1 MLGEG
6 GLGSVFLAKH
16 LQLGD
21 FRAIKRVPK
30 ASTEYASFLRE
41 VQILKE
47 LRHPGIPILYDIE
60 ECSDYG
66 YLIEEYIVGNSIYT
80 LVNQLGYLEEIKA
93 VSYGIQLCQII
104 SYLHSYQI
112 CPILYLDLQPKNI
125 FISDDK
131 IKLIDFNRAML
142 FSEANTAGERYG
154 TVGFAAPE
162 QYTREY
168 LDERT
173 DIYAI
178 GMILYYLCIGNQKFQ
193 TPDDAGGPA
202 FENGDS
208 DMQTWEGISRELRS
222 IILTC
227 LSEQK
232 EERFETVEILEKK
245 LEKLIEH
252 SQCKEN
258 PSLTV
263 SFVGSKAG
271 AGTTHL
277 VVSLLSYLY
286 QKNISCL
293 FDEQNLSG
301 MVLKLAR
308 YQQIPIS
315 RPGELYI
322 FGMAFLPHMGE
333 QVKKQVAEYEVVLKD
348 FGSDIGGARNT
359 DADAVVLVSGGKS
372 WEWAD
377 CVAAARELRQKKN
390 FCIVWNFLDRSKTI
404 WLPEEIKSE
413 VQFCVPYFPDM
424 FRKDAVRDSFLE
436 ELWAYVKRDTG
447 GWNET
452 KFFGKGVLSIFRR
465 RIGHGGLWAL
475 LRKWVRHI

>member
-1 MLGEG
+1 MGVIGEG
-6 GLGSVFLAKH
+6 SLGCVFLAKH

-30 ASTEYASFLRE
+30 ASGEYASFLRE

-47 LRHPGIPILYDIE
+47 LRHPGIPILYDISE
-60 ECSDYG
+60 SSDYG
-66 YLIEEYIVGNSIYT
+66 YLIEEYIAGNSIYS
-80 LVNQLGYLEEIKA
+80 LVNQLGYFEEEKA
-93 VSYGIQLCQII
+93 VSCGIQLCGIM
-104 SYLHSYQI
+104 SYLHSYKI

-125 FISDDK
+125 FISNDTV
-131 IKLIDFNRAML
+131 KLIDFNRAML
-142 FSEANTAGERYG
+142 FSEANGAGERYG

-162 QYTREY
+162 QYTGEY

-178 GMILYYLCIGNQKFQ
+178 GMILYYLCTGTYQNTEVQ
-193 TPDDAGGPA
+193 
-202 FENGDS
+202 NS
-208 DMQTWEGISRELRS
+208 DTEAWSRISRELRE

-227 LSEQK
+227 LREQK
-232 EERFETVEILEKK
+232 EERFETVEILKEK
-245 LEKLIEH
+245 LEKLVEH
-252 SQCKEN
+252 SIHQRK
-258 PSLTV
+258 PSLTI

-308 YQQIPIS
+308 YQQIPII
-315 RPGELYI
+315 RPGELRI
-322 FGMAFLPHMGE
+322 FGMTFLPHMGE
-333 QVKKQVAEYEVVLKD
+333 QVKKQVGEYAVVLKD
-348 FGSDIGGARNT
+348 FGSDISGARDM

-377 CVAAARELRQKKN
+377 CVAAARELRQKRN
-390 FCIVWNFLDRSKTI
+390 FCIVWNFLDRNKCFC
-404 WLPEEIKSE
+404 LPEELKNDT
-413 VQFCVPYFPDM
+413 QFGAPYFPDM

-436 ELWAYVKRDTG
+436 ELWTYVKQDAK

-452 KFFGKGVLSIFRR
+452 EFFGNENLSAFRK

-475 LRKWVRHI
+475 LREWGRHI